1 MNDDCKVPSK
11 IDMATIATPEI
22 LEMPI
27 SPLKRDLKFFL
38 KKIYTLPIIYTAT
51 LNNVFYHSRY
61 NAIFNHKRQLIS
73 ESVEYGEKNL
83 YKIVKKFSIRYLY
96 LTKVEKISGT
106 CAVFRSIR
114 KINNY
119 YHSLI
124 EHIPRLYLLDQPE
137 YKKIQKIKLLIPS
150 ELNYV
155 EKFFVPKLIPK
166 NIEICI
172 VNPQKLFL
180 LEKLIFPSFLT
191 SPSAGYLPQEYLQWF
206 LPKVTPKRN
215 RNKINKIFISRNKA
229 KFRRIA
235 NEDEFFEMLSNYGFK
250 KYNLE
255 DISVEEQVELFY
267 DASDVIGV
275 HGAGLSNI
283 IFSDQINVLEIFPE
297 RYIRHTHYY
306 YLAKS
311 LGHKYQYCCGK
322 DNQLNRYSTS
332 FDVSIEDVE
341 KMLVQ
346 IIK

>member
-1 MNDDCKVPSK
+1 M
-11 IDMATIATPEI
+11 
-22 LEMPI
+22 
-27 SPLKRDLKFFL
+27 
-38 KKIYTLPIIYTAT
+38 
-51 LNNVFYHSRY
+51 
-61 NAIFNHKRQLIS
+61 
-73 ESVEYGEKNL
+73 
-83 YKIVKKFSIRYLY
+83 Y

-106 CAVFRSIR
+106 CTVFRSIR
-114 KINNY
+114 NINNY

-124 EHIPRLYLLDQPE
+124 EHIPRLYLLDRPE

-155 EKFFVPKLIPK
+155 EKFFVPKLAPT

-172 VNPQKLFL
+172 VNPQKLFF
-180 LEKLIFPSFLT
+180 LEKLIFPSFIT
-191 SPSAGYLPQEYLQWF
+191 RPSAGYLPQEYLQWF

-229 KFRRIA
+229 KSRRIA
-235 NEDEFFEMLSNYGFK
+235 NEEKFFEMLSNYGFK

-255 DISVEEQVELFY
+255 DISVEKQVELFY
-267 DASDVIGV
+267 DATDVIGV

-283 IFSDQINVLEIFPE
+283 IFSDQINILEIFPE